1 MPLSIS
7 TVQNLSTALAP
18 EVADYIFQD
27 ERWVDFM
34 QEIIPDAVKE
44 KLGQID
50 DDVLFELSLCIMDRI
65 SLRVTPA

>member
-1 MPLSIS
+1 MSLSVS
-7 TVQNLSTALAP
+7 TIQNLSTALTH
-18 EVADYIFQD
+18 EVIDYIYQD
-27 ERWVDFM
+27 ERWVEFM

-65 SLRVTPA
+65 MFRMTP